1 MNVKKAEGKS
11 EEKPMITTIIPT
23 YRRPDMLR
31 RAIKSV
37 LNQTYRNLQVCV
49 YDDASGDETAS
60 VVAELQKEDSRV
72 KYFYHPKNIGGDEN
86 YVYGMEHVDAPF
98 FSFLADDDVLLP
110 NFYQLAM
117 ENFNKYPDAMLFA
130 GTTIPMSNDGRIL
143 NRPFPSSWRR
153 YGYYVEP
160 TGMEEML
167 NGGTNKHL
175 IWNSVLFRTD
185 IINQIGGLDVETS
198 PPSDSD
204 FILRTAAHF
213 PIVVSEEPCAIVVGH
228 HNSLGEETSQLSVYR
243 GWLKILEKIMNN
255 EQLPFG
261 ISTFATHMLLEQ
273 LEQRLFW
280 FGIAAVIRKNFD
292 DAEEMAKILNNV
304 YDLRTRS
311 FVLHTMAKTCK
322 HSGFLHSLLVYLN
335 KIRVSRIQRN
345 FQETEGKRFERYV
358 KYLEMKK

>member
-31 RAIKSV
+31 RAIKSA
-37 LNQTYRNLQVCV
+37 LNQTFRNLQVCV

-60 VVAELQKEDSRV
+60 VVAELKKEDKRV
-72 KYFYHPKNIGGDEN
+72 KYFCHPENIGGDKN
-86 YVYGMEHVDAPF
+86 YVYGMEHVDTPF

-117 ENFNKYPDAMLFA
+117 DNFNKYPDAMLFS

-153 YGYYVEP
+153 YGYYAEP
-160 TGMEEML
+160 LGLFEML

-213 PIVVSEEPCAIVVGH
+213 PIIVSKEPCAIVVGH

-243 GWLKILEKIMNN
+243 GWLKILEKIKHDGKLLQLERWLAVEWLT
-255 EQLPFG
+255 EQLR
-261 ISTFATHMLLEQ
+261 
-273 LEQRLFW
+273 QRLFW
-280 FGIAAVIRKNFD
+280 FGIAAVIRKKFE
-292 DAEEMAKILNNV
+292 DAEEMAKILNNE
-304 YDLRTRS
+304 YNEKEKA
-311 FVLHTMAKTCK
+311 FVLHTMAKMCK

-335 KIRVSRIQRN
+335 NCLLYTSPSPRDRQRSR
-345 FQETEGKRFERYV
+345 
-358 KYLEMKK
+358 MPSSA

>member
-1 MNVKKAEGKS
+1 MDVKKAGDGFT
-11 EEKPMITTIIPT
+11 EKPLITTIIPT
-23 YRRPDMLR
+23 YRRPEMLH
-31 RAIKSV
+31 RAIKSA
-37 LNQTYRNLQVCV
+37 LNQTFRNLEVCV
-49 YDDASGDETAS
+49 YDDASEDETAS

-72 KYFYHPKNIGGDEN
+72 KYFRHPKNIGGDEN
-86 YVYGMEHVDAPF
+86 YVYGLSQVDTPF

-117 ENFNKYPDAMLFA
+117 DNFNKYPDAMLFA
-130 GTTIPMSNDGRIL
+130 GTTIPMSNDGKIL
-143 NRPFPSSWRR
+143 NHPFPSSWRR

-160 TGMEEML
+160 TGMLEML

-175 IWNSVLFRTD
+175 IWNSILFRTD

-204 FILRTAAHF
+204 FILRSAAHS
-213 PIVVSEEPCAIVVGH
+213 PIIVSKEPCAIVVGH

-243 GWLKILEKIMNN
+243 GWLKIRDKIMGDEN
-255 EQLPFG
+255 
-261 ISTFATHMLLEQ
+261 IVSRVFAAQMLTEQ

-280 FGIAAVIRKNFD
+280 FGIAAVIRKKF
-292 DAEEMAKILNNV
+292 EEADKMAKILDNG

-311 FVLHTMAKTCK
+311 LVLHTMAKMCK

-335 KIRVSRIQRN
+335 KIRVSRIQHK
-345 FQETEGKRFERYV
+345 FQQSEGKQFEEYA
-358 KYLEMKK
+358 KYLEM